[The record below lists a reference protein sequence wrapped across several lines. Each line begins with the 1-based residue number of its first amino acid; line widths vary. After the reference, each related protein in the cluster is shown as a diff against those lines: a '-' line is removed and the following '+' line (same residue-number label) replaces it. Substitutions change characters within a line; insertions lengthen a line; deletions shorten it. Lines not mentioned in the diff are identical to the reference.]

1 MPMSE
6 ELVHRIQRFELVDA
20 LADFVIG
27 LNFDDLSPATVAAAQ
42 MFILDT
48 IAVGVAGTTYDA
60 TDKALAAAQRWGDGD
75 TRIIGRQGVTLAR
88 PSAAFA
94 NGMQIHALEWDPLH
108 EPSVVIALC
117 VPIAAMVAELD
128 SQPISGRELILATV
142 IAVEVAVFFGGD
154 TSAGPQFFRPA
165 TAGGMGAAAAMARL
179 RRFNKQQLI
188 HAMGLAHGQTAGTM
202 QAHWEGSMALPMQ
215 IGNAARMSHL
225 SVDMVEAGMSGPVDF
240 IAGRFGYF
248 RLFEHSGGIEA
259 LLSGL
264 GAPFKITEMA
274 HKPYPAGRAT
284 QASLTMLRELRTG
297 CAFEADDVESITIA
311 MPALSVFLVGRP
323 PVADM
328 TASYARLCLRFVVPL
343 MLRDD
348 DIDPRQFSAASF
360 SDQQLQALGA
370 RIHILDDENPD
381 KNALGPQRMEIRL
394 KSGEHLQTVCDAPL
408 GSPANPLTQSGRED
422 KVRRC
427 FALGL
432 STEEDPSRRAEQ
444 FIATANG
451 LAGLDDA
458 RVLLDLVS

>member
-1 MPMSE
+1 MSE
-6 ELVHRIQRFELVDA
+6 ELAHRIQRFELVDA
-20 LADFVIG
+20 LADYLVG
-27 LNFDDLSPATVAAAQ
+27 LTFDDLSPATISAAQ
-42 MFILDT
+42 MFIMDT
-48 IAVGVAGTTYDA
+48 MAVGIAGKTYDA
-60 TDKALAAAQRWGDGD
+60 TDKALAAAQCWGDGD
-75 TRIIGRQGVTLAR
+75 TRVIGRPGVTLAR

-128 SQPISGRELILATV
+128 SQPISGCELILATV

-165 TAGGMGAAAAMARL
+165 TAGGMGAVAAMARL
-179 RRFNKQQLI
+179 RGFDKMQLI
-188 HAMGLAHGQTAGTM
+188 HAMGLAHAQTAGTM

-215 IGNAARMSHL
+215 IGNAARMAHL
-225 SVDMVEAGMSGPVDF
+225 SVDMVEAGMTGPVDF

-248 RLFEHSGGIEA
+248 RLFEQSGGIEA
-259 LLSGL
+259 LLGGL

-284 QASLTMLRELRTG
+284 QASLTMLRELRAQH
-297 CAFEADDVESITIA
+297 AFEADEVESITIA

-323 PVADM
+323 PMEDM
-328 TASYARLCLRFVVPL
+328 TPSYARLCLRFVVPL

-348 DIDPRQFSAASF
+348 DIDPRQYIATSF
-360 SDQQLQALGA
+360 GDRQLQALGA
-370 RIHILDDENPD
+370 RIQILDDQNPD
-381 KNALGPQRMEIRL
+381 KNALGPQRMDIRL
-394 KSGEHLQTVCDAPL
+394 TGGQQLETVCDAPL
-408 GSPANPLTQSGRED
+408 GSPANPLSQSGRED

-432 STEEDPSRRAEQ
+432 SSDGNPGNPAEQ
-444 FIATANG
+444 FIAAANR
-451 LAGLDDA
+451 LVELDDA
-458 RVLLDLVS
+458 CVLLDLVS